1 MNIDKMNDAVFFSV
15 TEALG
20 IAGEAMASGDT
31 ETLLVVS
38 LAGDKQSAVLG
49 GRVTPEAV
57 EQLQALVADLAAR
70 AASEGDDNHTLHVWR

>member
-1 MNIDKMNDAVFFSV
+1 MNIDKMNDDTFFGV

-31 ETLLVVS
+31 ETLLVVTLS
-38 LAGDKQSAVLG
+38 GEKQNGVLG
-49 GRVTPEAV
+49 GRITPATL

-70 AASEGDDNHTLHVWR
+70 AAAEGTGDHTLHIWR

>member
-1 MNIDKMNDAVFFSV
+1 MNIDKMNDDTFFSV

-20 IAGEAMASGDT
+20 VAGEAMAAGDT

-38 LAGDKQSAVLG
+38 LAGEKQCAVLG

-57 EQLQALVADLAAR
+57 EQLQALVAVLAAR
-70 AASEGDDNHTLHVWR
+70 AAAEGPGDHTLHVWR